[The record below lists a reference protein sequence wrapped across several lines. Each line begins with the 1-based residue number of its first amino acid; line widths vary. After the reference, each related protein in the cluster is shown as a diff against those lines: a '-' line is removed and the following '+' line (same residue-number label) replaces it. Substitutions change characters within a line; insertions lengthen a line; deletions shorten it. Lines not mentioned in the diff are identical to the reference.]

1 MGIYGI
7 IQENNEIPFWDILRK
22 VGKIFPQWENFPV
35 FRKTK
40 SHNLGKYGNIVDKIS
55 EQVCPFLGNIGKMQ
69 ENMGLFWENTGLF
82 FPKKIAIFN
91 CAVHEM
97 IYFILLLRI
106 LLLISV
112 CTLQ

>member
-1 MGIYGI
+1 MRIFGKIWDYSGKYGI
-7 IQENNEIPFWDILRK
+7 IQENNEILFWDILRK

-91 CAVHEM
+91 CVE
-97 IYFILLLRI
+97 
-106 LLLISV
+106 
-112 CTLQ
+112 QDNG

>member
-1 MGIYGI
+1 MGKYGI
-7 IQENNEIPFWDILRK
+7 IQENDEIPFWDILRK

-69 ENMGLFWENTGLF
+69 ENMGLFWENMGLF

-91 CAVHEM
+91 CVVVFFSYH
-97 IYFILLLRI
+97 YHDH
-106 LLLISV
+106 
-112 CTLQ
+112 